1 MVLTTHTDPKI
12 WGSDS
17 YEFNPDRF
25 ANGITSACKLPHMYM
40 PFGVGPRVCLGQ
52 KLAMVELKI
61 LLAFMVSNF
70 SITLSPKYIHSPAM
84 RLVIEP
90 KHGVNRL
97 VKKFSSKSKPI
108 WQSFNL
114 QESQIK
120 KTITLYAINVQVDTH
135 ITDTGVTIPAD
146 EIVEIHVFFT
156 SLIQNKLLST
166 LFISHIFMLSK
177 FFIVALSLA
186 K

>member
-1 MVLTTHTDPKI
+1 MDNVSLSNSEEGGENNFDDVGVPSLALTVIASLSCPSPRCEWSMVLTTHTDPKI

-97 VKKFSSKSKPI
+97 VKK
-108 WQSFNL
+108 L
-114 QESQIK
+114 
-120 KTITLYAINVQVDTH
+120 
-135 ITDTGVTIPAD
+135 
-146 EIVEIHVFFT
+146 
-156 SLIQNKLLST
+156 
-166 LFISHIFMLSK
+166 
-177 FFIVALSLA
+177 
-186 K
+186 